1 MSAFLDPAANPVN
14 GLNYAPE
21 WAGTNI
27 YLASQRV
34 IDCVEALYPEERP
47 VIASSAPLRQRTFSS
62 GRRCARI
69 ALAEAGLPGSALPR
83 AEDGSVCWPTGVVGS
98 VSHTNDWAVAA
109 VALHDM
115 SEASSLGVDLERIQ
129 PLEAGVIRLVATD
142 SEQAELA
149 ASGAKRWHATAL
161 FSLKESVYK
170 CLRPSYRRF
179 IEFKDV
185 EICDIASGRPHLS
198 FCNEVL
204 SGHFRSSEVQLRM
217 AVTSEHVLTLAW
229 LRNH

>member
-1 MSAFLDPAANPVN
+1 MSAFLEPVPSPVN

-83 AEDGSVCWPTGVVGS
+83 SEDGSVCWPEGVVGS
-98 VSHTNDWAVAA
+98 VTHTNDWAVAA
-109 VALHDM
+109 VALRDM
-115 SEASSLGVDLERIQ
+115 SEASSVGVDLERIQ
-129 PLEAGVIRLVATD
+129 SLEAGVIRMVATD

-149 ASGAKRWHATAL
+149 ATGAKRWHATAL

-170 CLRPSYRRF
+170 CLRPSYQRF
-179 IEFKDV
+179 IEFKEV

-198 FCNEVL
+198 FCNEAL
-204 SGHFRSSEVQLRM
+204 SSHFRASEVQLRM

-229 LRNH
+229 LRSH